1 MTHGH
6 AMSTLGGAPG
16 TVGAEPG
23 NGGLRAPALDG
34 TGSLPVRP
42 LDWPA
47 GSRKGATWP
56 GKGFGIRPPFEGE
69 TPLSADEVAVAI
81 NELFKQSK
89 STTTQQEGVSA

>member
-47 GSRKGATWP
+47 GSRKGRDWP
-56 GKGFGIRPPFEGE
+56 GKGYGIRPPSEGE
-69 TPLSADEVAVAI
+69 TPSSAD
-81 NELFKQSK
+81 
-89 STTTQQEGVSA
+89 

>member
-1 MTHGH
+1 MRNAQGQ
-6 AMSTLGGAPG
+6 S
-16 TVGAEPG
+16 
-23 NGGLRAPALDG
+23 LRV
-34 TGSLPVRP
+34 GSLPVRP

-47 GSRKGATWP
+47 GSRQGRDWP
-56 GKGFGIRPPFEGE
+56 GKGYGIRPPVEGE